1 MQPLE
6 VVAGFAVAFAAVFDG
21 FGWAVANACHAV
33 RASFAPLWLAAFR
46 LDFDVVKWALF
57 YA

>member
-1 MQPLE
+1 M
-6 VVAGFAVAFAAVFDG
+6 VAGFTVAFLAVFDG

-33 RASFAPLWLAAFR
+33 RASFAPLWFTAFG
-46 LDFDVVKWALF
+46 LDFDVVQWALL